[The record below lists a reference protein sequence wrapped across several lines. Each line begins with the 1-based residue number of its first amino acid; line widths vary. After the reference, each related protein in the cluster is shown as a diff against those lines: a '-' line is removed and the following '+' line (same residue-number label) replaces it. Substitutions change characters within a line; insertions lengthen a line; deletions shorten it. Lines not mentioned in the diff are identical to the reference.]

1 MFSDQISPSV
11 ILAVHMQRLIVT
23 GPNGAGKSYVAAQ
36 LGAARPDIPIISFDA
51 VKLTRGWKQR
61 PKSEIDSEL
70 LRIIEMDTWIL
81 EGGPSLLHHAMPRA
95 HGVMWLDPPEWIRAW
110 RLLVRPWRS
119 IGRTRPELPPG
130 NNDWPWE
137 QYRFAIRSLNR
148 RSKFR
153 DDIANSLSQPNAL
166 RIWHIRSK
174 SEVDAAIEDWRN
186 AIG

>member
-1 MFSDQISPSV
+1 
-11 ILAVHMQRLIVT
+11 MQRLIVT

-36 LGAARPDIPIISFDA
+36 LGAARPDIPIISFDT

-61 PKSEIDSEL
+61 PKSEIDAEL

-153 DDIANSLSQPNAL
+153 DDIANFLRQPNTL

-174 SEVDAAIEDWRN
+174 SEVDAAVEDWRN
-186 AIG
+186 AKG